1 MRWLPPS
8 TRLAAMATFLSSI
21 ALAIYVLQRGSED
34 RAGFAWVLLTS
45 VPILLGQ
52 VFAELASACFQLDGR
67 YTSLSAWQG
76 VTQTGRFAVAI
87 TASAFAASL
96 RGILAGYAA
105 IGLLTTV
112 AGTLLLRDFRQ
123 RQLRPQYRANLG
135 RRHAATV
142 ISSPTL
148 ARTARQSL
156 PFALMTMFYVLYFQ
170 GPIVTLEWLN
180 GGTAAGIYNSAFLI
194 ISAMSVVPTVLYM
207 KFLLPK
213 ICRWA
218 EHDRGVFRA
227 AFHVGVPMMMLAG
240 VCLMVLVMSLGS
252 WLLPVLFGQDY
263 AAGVSA
269 LMILALSIPVRF
281 IQSVYSSLFIAA
293 DDIVRKVRYLAI
305 SGIVGAASSLCLV
318 PQFGIKGA
326 AAATLLAEICL
337 LVLHVVGTARFI
349 DGINVLE
356 TLRIST
362 FRSSMHHLMQE
373 HHSEA

>member
-1 MRWLPPS
+1 MSIITVLFTGTLAFSVLAFLTQVLLTRQLPIADVGLVAALLAVINFLTPLATAGVNYFMLQSFGREGRAAVRWLPPS

-156 PFALMTMFYVLYFQ
+156 PFALMTMFYVLYLQ

-269 LMILALSIPVRF
+269 LMNSQL
-281 IQSVYSSLFIAA
+281 
-293 DDIVRKVRYLAI
+293 
-305 SGIVGAASSLCLV
+305 
-318 PQFGIKGA
+318 
-326 AAATLLAEICL
+326 
-337 LVLHVVGTARFI
+337 
-349 DGINVLE
+349 
-356 TLRIST
+356 
-362 FRSSMHHLMQE
+362 
-373 HHSEA
+373 